1 MDEKSQQEL
10 MNKLGMF
17 QQQMQ
22 YLQQQFEAI
31 ERAVNEMNSLNYG
44 LEDLR
49 GKKDSE
55 IFANIGKG
63 IYARAKLVS
72 EDLLVDIGERNL
84 VKKDI
89 DSTKKI
95 IEMQIKKLEE
105 IKQELNNNI
114 ENLNTEAQK
123 MIQEYEAN

>member
-10 MNKLGMF
+10 MNKLSMF

-63 IYARAKLVS
+63 IYARAKLIS
-72 EDLLVDIGERNL
+72 EDLLVDIGDRNL

-95 IEMQIKKLEE
+95 IEKQVQKLEE

-114 ENLNTEAQK
+114 ENLNIEAQK
-123 MIQEYEAN
+123 MIQEYEK